1 MNLCIPKYHKYSYF
15 FDQPVYFANEGL
27 YFSMLLLE
35 TIVLALY
42 YLAYLKYLGDDVWLH
57 GVVGLWFNMVF
68 LIAKEGFYITLVLS
82 IIIGWILLVKLF
94 HLLLMVYCI
103 LRNVTIDEVL
113 NPPFYPYMYEEMKDE
128 NLVKTHYLDSMGPCT
143 NILTFVRQA
152 LQTDRQL
159 D

>member
-1 MNLCIPKYHKYSYF
+1 
-15 FDQPVYFANEGL
+15 
-27 YFSMLLLE
+27 MLALE
-35 TIVLALY
+35 TIALALY
-42 YLAYLKYLGDDVWLH
+42 YLAYLKYLGDDVWLR

-68 LIAKEGFYITLVLS
+68 LIAKEGFYITLVLFL
-82 IIIGWILLVKLF
+82 IIGWILLVKLF